1 MSESPGGPLVEQTG
15 RLRLRSIPFK
25 AAGAIGVVSSLVYL
39 AGVLGQEDTAFLPQ
53 ALFWFAVML
62 SAGVVAWL
70 ADRSQQHGRRMA
82 MASGVAFFVL
92 ALFSNIVFTIIFLV
106 ALVLVVVGL
115 SASKPA

>member
-1 MSESPGGPLVEQTG
+1 MEQAG
-15 RLRLRSIPFK
+15 RLRRIPLK

-39 AGVLGQEDTAFLPQ
+39 AGVMGQEDATFLPQ

-62 SAGVVAWL
+62 CAGVVAWF
-70 ADRSQQHGRRMA
+70 ADRSRQHGRLMA

-92 ALFSNIVFTIIFLV
+92 ALFSNIVFTIVFLL

-115 SASKPA
+115 AASRPA